1 MKKTILFPLLMLLSF
16 PIFSQEFQIKQ
27 ITSGDFDARNPA
39 MVRGPFIDP
48 NGIFFEMHTDSGS
61 NIVFAKY
68 MRGPD
73 EFEAPILITSDN
85 SFNINPAA
93 VPDYIF
99 FQTNKNGNWD
109 IAYRKFVNNTWHEIE
124 YLVNSLENET
134 NPVALLYSEPYMAF
148 NQNILFQK
156 GDTIFVAL
164 NENNSFV
171 IEPVF
176 INSAEFSYAEY
187 SGIIFSAWNS
197 SMPQTG
203 YHFVAVQ
210 SENNNKRLVS
220 RYRTV
225 NGEWDSLNI
234 IIDSCNCSNPTFQI
248 DEYWPISLIF
258 EDSSN
263 GNIRLFQVMNWT
275 TDKSIFPVE
284 INYSGNTYSYKSDM
298 PYTVTL
304 GRESFQNYRFPHSY
318 FVEENNNKRIRLSL
332 DNFWPNWE
340 IGDTLVSVKF
350 PLSKLSVSNLGA
362 SFGTE
367 TVYTVWEDSAD
378 GKIQLFSRNVFILYS
393 SVEDETVPDDF
404 IVHQNYPNPFNPTTT
419 IEYKIVSG
427 SDVRFEVINILGEKI
442 LEENYGYQQ
451 AGNYK
456 INFNGANIPSGI
468 YIYSLLVGE
477 KRLSRKM
484 VLLR

>member
-1 MKKTILFPLLMLLSF
+1 MFLSF
-16 PIFSQEFQIKQ
+16 PILSQDFQIKQ

-73 EFEAPILITSDN
+73 EFEDPILITSDN
-85 SFNINPAA
+85 FLNINPVA
-93 VPDYIF
+93 VPEFVF

-109 IAYRKFVNNTWHEIE
+109 IAYRKYINNNWSETE
-124 YLVNSLENET
+124 YLVNSNEDEI
-134 NPVALLYSEPYMAF
+134 NPVVLHFSEPHLAYS
-148 NQNILFQK
+148 QSVLFQK

-176 INSAEFSYAEY
+176 INSAEYNYAEY
-187 SGIIFSAWNS
+187 SGIIFSALNS

-203 YHFVAVQ
+203 YHFVAVL

-220 RYRTV
+220 RHRTV
-225 NGEWDSLNI
+225 NGVWDSLNI

-284 INYSGNTYSYKSDM
+284 INYSGNIYSYRSDM

-304 GRESFQNYRFPHSY
+304 DGESFQNYRFPHSY

-350 PLSKLSVSNLGA
+350 PLSKLSVSNLGPC
-362 SFGTE
+362 FGTE
-367 TVYTVWEDSAD
+367 TVYTVWEDSAN
-378 GKIQLFSRNVFILYS
+378 GKIQLFSRNIFILYS
-393 SVEDETVPDDF
+393 SVEGETIPYGF
-404 IVHQNYPNPFNPTTT
+404 KLYQNYPNPFNPLTK
-419 IEYKIVSG
+419 IEYKILSA

-442 LEENYGYQQ
+442 FEENYGYQQ

-456 INFNGANIPSGI
+456 INFNGENIPSGV
-468 YIYSLLVGE
+468 YIYTLFVGE
-477 KRLSRKM
+477 NRLSRKM